1 MLRLA
6 RWDRSD
12 FLITRAV
19 LLLVGV
25 GALVGAV
32 GGPLLSWATG
42 SQLQAQVATAHSD
55 PLPHSL
61 ATAKTGAGLRWDGV
75 LDLRIDDPS
84 LGLRLSTA
92 LPGVLLAVIVATC
105 AWILFRWVGSVGEG
119 RPFAPAGVR
128 SLRLIGWLIALG
140 AVVIPMVELFTN
152 SALVMAATTLKV
164 APSATF
170 EFGWFLVA
178 ALVLVVAE
186 SLQVGVRLS
195 EDVEG
200 LV

>member
-1 MLRLA
+1 MLRLFS
-6 RWDRSD
+6 WDRSD
-12 FLITRAV
+12 YLITRAV

-25 GALVGAV
+25 GALVGAI

-42 SQLQAQVATAHSD
+42 SRLEAQVATDHSD
-55 PLPHSL
+55 PLPQSL
-61 ATAKTGAGLRWDGV
+61 AAAKAGADLHWDGV

-84 LGLRLSTA
+84 LGLRIGTA
-92 LPGVLLAVIVATC
+92 LPGALLALIVATC
-105 AWILFRWVGSVGEG
+105 AWILFRWVGSVSQG

-128 SLRLIGWLIALG
+128 SLRLIGWLIAVG
-140 AVVIPMVELFTN
+140 AVLIPMVELFTN
-152 SALVMAATTLKV
+152 SALIMASTTLKV

-170 EFGWFLVA
+170 EFGWFLAA

-186 SLQVGVRLS
+186 SIQVGVRLS
-195 EDVEG
+195 KDVEG